1 MKKFAGGAMK
11 TSSWLKTIFIGII
24 IVSWCFS
31 ALTASHAVE
40 QTLILQRGLA
50 GYAGVTDTW
59 ISTNDWAPTPQ
70 DTVNYG
76 QNDVLKVERN
86 EGDNPLLRFDLSSI
100 PTNSMV
106 VSATLGLYNLTQSN
120 PGGESHPR
128 RVNLY
133 GVLVDWDEGNQ
144 TNSPIDASGKQ
155 GATGY
160 NAFEYYT
167 GEGTDVPWAERG
179 MAAGLDYAEKYES
192 YADVVDEGWYTW
204 DVADL
209 ARSWIRGDQSNFGV
223 VLRDATGYQDGNRD
237 SREFVSSEKTD
248 TGLRPKLTIVYNPD
262 VPFADAGPDQETLQW
277 DGGAVTL
284 DGSNSHD
291 RPGGNDATLTYSWRI
306 VQAAY
311 GSGMSGILSGTTA
324 LTSFTP
330 DKAGE
335 WEIELTVT
343 NELEETATDTVNL
356 RLLSV
361 PAGHPRIY
369 LTPAKLAALR
379 ARALPSNPRWT
390 QLEAEADEPG
400 DEYNMHAK
408 ALVCLITGTAS
419 YCNEAILLALDQIVN
434 PYDSAEKA
442 GGLAVIYDHCHAQ
455 LTPEQKNDF
464 INYFNTWGDDIPK
477 GEDVS
482 GWGNYWPRYGYSYA
496 LMGLATYGD
505 NPRAQEWM
513 DEYRHR
519 RYQDNDL
526 LLLDHIADGGAWP
539 EGMIYDWIANW
550 HRVKAI
556 AAWQT
561 ATGEDLFESTGWFRD
576 RLGYLLLHRWPGVA
590 EEWGN
595 YFHPY
600 LSTGDTERNRGSI
613 ANFGRIMALILVER
627 FPDYPLSRQLQAY
640 LSAPPANNSRGFLHS
655 EEFLWF
661 NPDQAVESPTLNTH
675 YAAGTGTLFM
685 RSGWPDGA
693 ADTVTS
699 PTYATFQC
707 GDHFTYHQHYDQN
720 SFTLFKHGDLIL
732 DSGVYSGDGLSN
744 HDINYYVRTIAHNT
758 LVVYNP
764 AEDFSSARPDATSND
779 GGQRSMYPAS
789 RSPHTMEYFQMYGV
803 HYETGDILR
812 FEDDD
817 YYTYALGD
825 ATKAYNNPTY
835 NQTMDTGLD
844 GNVAKVSCFQREFVY
859 LRPQR
864 SGDREYVVV
873 FDRVGVTQSGFSG
886 GNTKLLFHTLNEPTV
901 NGTPTPI
908 SPGETLFAGADLA
921 TAISGDAK
929 VFIKTL
935 LPETRNFRKV
945 GDRGLKAFWV
955 FDENYDWQWDPE
967 ESQPRPTNDFEDVP
981 YGEWRL
987 ELEPGDT
994 ALEHNF
1000 LTVLHPA
1007 RASDAA
1013 MPETVLVT
1021 ATGMAGVH
1029 ISDSSLNR
1037 VVLFSSASDGSP
1049 PAGSIIYTYQ
1059 PTGQTMNVLFDLLP
1073 GARYTLGSTLSSGQ
1087 RSVTLTPDDSG
1098 TQVVNN
1104 QGVLLFMDSNIIYVD
1119 PAGVCHSNMPCYDS
1133 IQNGVDSADT
1143 YGAIK
1148 AVQGT
1153 YAESFVLDSAIL
1165 VELQGGWDPTYTSIS
1180 GRSTVRTMKISNGK
1194 VTLNKGCL
1202 GIE

>member
-1 MKKFAGGAMK
+1 MNKFAGGAMK

-455 LTPEQKNDF
+455 LTPTQSTTF
-464 INYFNTWGDDIPK
+464 INYFNTWGDDTPK

-526 LLLDHIADGGAWP
+526 LLLDYIADGGAWP

-550 HRVKAI
+550 PRVKAI
-556 AAWQT
+556 DAWRT
-561 ATGEDLFESTGWFRD
+561 ATGENLFKSTSWFCD
-576 RLGYLLLHRWPGVA
+576 RLGYLLLHHWPGVA
-590 EEWGN
+590 DQWGN

-613 ANFGRIMALILVER
+613 ANYGRIMALILLER
-627 FPDYPLSRQLQAY
+627 FPNDPFSRQLQAY
-640 LSAPPANNSRGFLHS
+640 LAAPPANNSMSFLYA

-661 NPDQAVESPTLNTH
+661 NPDQATASPAQKTH

-693 ADTVTS
+693 ADTD
-699 PTYATFQC
+699 PGATHITFHC

-720 SFTLFKHGDLIL
+720 SFTLFKHGDLAL

-764 AEDFSSARPDATSND
+764 GEDFSSSRPDATSND

-789 RSPHTMEYFQMYGV
+789 RSPNTIEYFQMHGV
-803 HYETGDILR
+803 HYDTGDMLR
-812 FEDDD
+812 FEDDA

-835 NQTMDTGLD
+835 NQTDTGLD
-844 GNVAKVSCFQREFVY
+844 SNVAKVSRFQREFVY
-859 LRPQR
+859 LRPQKP
-864 SGDREYVVV
+864 GGREYVVI
-873 FDRVGVTQSGFSG
+873 FDRVGVTQPAFSG
-886 GNTKLLFHTLNEPTV
+886 ENTKLLFHTLNEPTV
-901 NGTPTPI
+901 NGTATPI
-908 SPGETLFAGADLA
+908 SAGETLFAGADLA
-921 TAISGDAK
+921 TAISGDGK

-935 LPETRNFRKV
+935 LPGTRNFRKI
-945 GDRGLKAFWV
+945 GGRGFKAFYV
-955 FDENYDWQWDPE
+955 FDENYDWQWDEGEP
-967 ESQPRPTNDFEDVP
+967 QPRPTNDFEDAP

-994 ALEHNF
+994 GLHHNF
-1000 LTVLHPA
+1000 LTVLYPTGK
-1007 RASDAA
+1007 DTVE
-1013 MPETVLVT
+1013 MPETALI
-1021 ATGMAGVH
+1021 TGTGVAGVH
-1029 ISDSSLNR
+1029 IADPTLNR
-1037 VVLFSSASDGSP
+1037 VVLFSSSNDGSA
-1049 PAGSIIYTYQ
+1049 PAGPITYACR
-1059 PTGQTMNVLFDLLP
+1059 QTRRTYHLIFDLLP
-1073 GARYTLGSTLSSGQ
+1073 GARYNLTNTLEDGLRT
-1087 RSVTLTPDDSG
+1087 VTLTPNPTGIHRVSD
-1098 TQVVNN
+1098 
-1104 QGVLLFMDSNIIYVD
+1104 QGVLKFMI
-1119 PAGVCHSNMPCYDS
+1119 PAHLSS
-1133 IQNGVDSADT
+1133 
-1143 YGAIK
+1143 
-1148 AVQGT
+1148 
-1153 YAESFVLDSAIL
+1153 LSAIML
-1165 VELQGGWDPTYTSIS
+1165 L
-1180 GRSTVRTMKISNGK
+1180 
-1194 VTLNKGCL
+1194 LND
-1202 GIE
+1202 

>member
-1 MKKFAGGAMK
+1 
-11 TSSWLKTIFIGII
+11 
-24 IVSWCFS
+24 V
-31 ALTASHAVE
+31 
-40 QTLILQRGLA
+40 
-50 GYAGVTDTW
+50 
-59 ISTNDWAPTPQ
+59 
-70 DTVNYG
+70 
-76 QNDVLKVERN
+76 
-86 EGDNPLLRFDLSSI
+86 
-100 PTNSMV
+100 
-106 VSATLGLYNLTQSN
+106 
-120 PGGESHPR
+120 
-128 RVNLY
+128 
-133 GVLVDWDEGNQ
+133 
-144 TNSPIDASGKQ
+144 
-155 GATGY
+155 
-160 NAFEYYT
+160 
-167 GEGTDVPWAERG
+167 
-179 MAAGLDYAEKYES
+179 
-192 YADVVDEGWYTW
+192 
-204 DVADL
+204 
-209 ARSWIRGDQSNFGV
+209 
-223 VLRDATGYQDGNRD
+223 
-237 SREFVSSEKTD
+237 
-248 TGLRPKLTIVYNPD
+248 
-262 VPFADAGPDQETLQW
+262 
-277 DGGAVTL
+277 
-284 DGSNSHD
+284 
-291 RPGGNDATLTYSWRI
+291 
-306 VQAAY
+306 
-311 GSGMSGILSGTTA
+311 
-324 LTSFTP
+324 
-330 DKAGE
+330 
-335 WEIELTVT
+335 
-343 NELEETATDTVNL
+343 
-356 RLLSV
+356 
-361 PAGHPRIY
+361 
-369 LTPAKLAALR
+369 
-379 ARALPSNPRWT
+379 
-390 QLEAEADEPG
+390 
-400 DEYNMHAK
+400 
-408 ALVCLITGTAS
+408 
-419 YCNEAILLALDQIVN
+419 
-434 PYDSAEKA
+434 
-442 GGLAVIYDHCHAQ
+442 
-455 LTPEQKNDF
+455 
-464 INYFNTWGDDIPK
+464 
-477 GEDVS
+477 
-482 GWGNYWPRYGYSYA
+482 
-496 LMGLATYGD
+496 
-505 NPRAQEWM
+505 
-513 DEYRHR
+513 
-519 RYQDNDL
+519 
-526 LLLDHIADGGAWP
+526 
-539 EGMIYDWIANW
+539 IYDWIANW
-550 HRVKAI
+550 HRVKAV

-561 ATGEDLFESTGWFRD
+561 ATGEDLFESTGWFKD

-1143 YGAIK
+1143 YAAIK